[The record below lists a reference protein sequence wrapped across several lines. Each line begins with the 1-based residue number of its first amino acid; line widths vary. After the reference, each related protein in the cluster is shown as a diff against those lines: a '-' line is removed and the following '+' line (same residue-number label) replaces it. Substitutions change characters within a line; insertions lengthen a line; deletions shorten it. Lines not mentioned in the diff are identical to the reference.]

1 MRVFSKLVFICN
13 LCFIAAV
20 IFRFIELAKRNS
32 GDFNAV
38 IPLQPLQS
46 TVVVLGYSAI
56 FLNVVF
62 FVFSLAG
69 MIRSKMP
76 PVPRWLLWFN
86 LILFPIQIW
95 FSFFFNF

>member
-1 MRVFSKLVFICN
+1 MRVYAKLVFICN

-20 IFRFIELAKRNS
+20 IFRFIELARRTS
-32 GDFNAV
+32 GDLNAV

-56 FLNVVF
+56 FLNGIF
-62 FVFSLAG
+62 FIFSILG
-69 MIRSKMP
+69 MISRK
-76 PVPRWLLWFN
+76 VPAPTRWLLWFN

>member
-1 MRVFSKLVFICN
+1 MRVYAKLVFICN

-20 IFRFIELAKRNS
+20 IFRFIELARRTS
-32 GDFNAV
+32 GDLNAV

-56 FLNVVF
+56 FLNGIF
-62 FVFSLAG
+62 FIFSLVG
-69 MIRSKMP
+69 MISRKMP
-76 PVPRWLLWFN
+76 ATARWLLWLN

-95 FSFFFNF
+95 FFFFFNF